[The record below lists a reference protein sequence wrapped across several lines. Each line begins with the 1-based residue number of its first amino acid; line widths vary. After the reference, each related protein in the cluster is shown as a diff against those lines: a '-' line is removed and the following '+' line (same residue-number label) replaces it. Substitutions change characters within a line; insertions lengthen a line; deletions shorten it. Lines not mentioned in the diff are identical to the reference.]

1 MDVAPNR
8 SWKLT
13 IPIVDTLHFVARKES
28 VMRVLKILLQAA
40 TLVSV
45 GLAWAQSSIRPGE
58 YEVISE
64 IRLPGETTATEYT
77 DVECI
82 TPEEAADFQSA
93 MLEVISEDACG
104 VSNVES
110 SPGRMTFDADC
121 DGVVSHA
128 EIVFTEETI
137 DVAFTMTVNG
147 QTTTSDSQFKWI
159 GQTCSANDE

>member
-1 MDVAPNR
+1 MVG
-8 SWKLT
+8 
-13 IPIVDTLHFVARKES
+13 TLNFVSLEEPAMQLSKVS
-28 VMRVLKILLQAA
+28 LSAA
-40 TLVSV
+40 ILVSA
-45 GLAWAQSSIRPGE
+45 GLAWAQSSIRPGQ
-58 YEVISE
+58 YEVISK

-93 MLEVISEDACG
+93 MLEIISEDACG

-147 QTTTSDSQFKWI
+147 QTTTSDSRFKWI
-159 GQTCSANDE
+159 GETCAANDE